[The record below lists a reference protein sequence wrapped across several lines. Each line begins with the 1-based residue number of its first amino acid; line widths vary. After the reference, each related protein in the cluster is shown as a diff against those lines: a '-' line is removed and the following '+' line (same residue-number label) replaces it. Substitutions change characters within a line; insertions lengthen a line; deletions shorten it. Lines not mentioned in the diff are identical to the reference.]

1 MLNSFFSLCARVVVF
16 GSFSVLAIHS
26 AQAQVTALDRQLNRI
41 DVAVSAD
48 GLSTKGVSGNN
59 YLGDSVTQNASTTV
73 GALVQIRYTKSPL
86 IGFEGTYSYARFTEN
101 YVCSTCSSTAGSTF
115 PTSPFGAQTN
125 ASEYSLG
132 YVAHLPSLFG
142 FQPFAGGGAGV
153 TAFKPTPLGGQGLP
167 EKARATYYVDIGI
180 EDQLTRFFGVRA
192 QLRDAV
198 YKAPDFGQNYLT
210 INKETFTAEPSI
222 GFYVKF

>member
-1 MLNSFFSLCARVVVF
+1 MLNSFFSKCGPGVVLSLF
-16 GSFSVLAIHS
+16 GLLAVHA

-48 GLSTKGVSGNN
+48 GLITKGVAGNN
-59 YLGDSVTQNASTTV
+59 YLSDTVTQNASTTV

-101 YVCSTCSSTAGSTF
+101 YQCPSCSATNF

-142 FQPFAGGGAGV
+142 FQPFAGGGAGT
-153 TAFKPTPLGGQGLP
+153 TAFKPTPLGGLGLP
-167 EKARATYYVDIGI
+167 EKARATYYYDVGM
-180 EDQLTRFFGVRA
+180 EDQLTRLFGVRA
-192 QLRDAV
+192 QFRQAF

-210 INKETFTAEPSI
+210 INKQTFTTEPSI
-222 GFYVKF
+222 GFFVKF